1 MKRLIA
7 AVAALTA
14 AALSH
19 PAAARDALVL
29 EPSSHWE
36 LDYAADCCALRRM
49 FGEGEQ
55 QSQLEM
61 RRFQPGVGLQT
72 TVATKAMRMTR
83 RDFRYRFDPKTEWQD
98 AVMANYVYF
107 AEDFEGIIFTP
118 LLIDL
123 PFGRKPEAKEVEQFF
138 KTADLEALE
147 AEAGDQVRS
156 ITISRAFRDDLVLKT
171 GPLKAP
177 LTALNACID
186 ELLNHWGIDVEA
198 HKTLT
203 RPATPRNVEEM
214 GRRIPY
220 PPKMLARRLPGI
232 VNVRLNVDESGAVS
246 GCHIQMDLSDPAFES
261 ATCTTLQKALK
272 FDPALDKNGN
282 PIASYWINRVHF
294 RA

>member
-1 MKRLIA
+1 L
-7 AVAALTA
+7 A
-14 AALSH
+14 AAE
-19 PAAARDALVL
+19 PAAAKTL
-29 EPSSHWE
+29 EMEPTSPWNLHYDS
-36 LDYAADCCALRRM
+36 DSCVLRRA

-55 QSQLEM
+55 RTQLDM

-72 TVATKAMRMTR
+72 TIATKAMRMTQ
-83 RDFRYRFDPKTEWQD
+83 RDFRYRFDPKIEWQD
-98 AVMANYVYF
+98 AAMANYVHF
-107 AEDFEGIIFTP
+107 AEDFEGVIFTP

-123 PFGRKPEAKEVEQFF
+123 PFGKKPDAKEVEQFL

-147 AEAGDQVRS
+147 AEAGDRVQS
-156 ITISRAFRDDLVLKT
+156 ITISRAFWDDLVLKT
-171 GPLKAP
+171 GSLKAP
-177 LTALNACID
+177 LSALNTCID

-246 GCHIQMDLSDPAFES
+246 GCHIQMELSDPAFES
-261 ATCTTLQKALK
+261 ATCNTLLKALK

-282 PIASYWINRVHF
+282 PIASYWINRVYF
-294 RA
+294 RL